1 MQTGGVATRNI
12 TQYDAMG
19 RFLADSQTTDG
30 NTYPFSYSYNLLG
43 RVTGMKYPS
52 GRVVNT
58 RYDVAGR
65 ICAVGGTSCTAAGPY
80 VGSTTYAENGALQQA
95 TLRNGLVETTTF
107 NVRFQP
113 TGLTAVKGSQMLG
126 LGYGYPGGTSNN
138 GNVVSENI
146 TTPGGLNAQQ
156 VFAYDAYN
164 RLLVAEENPKS
175 QASPVCPDAASAWCQ
190 AFSYDQYGNRAV
202 TAYGPQVNYFLNP
215 NWTPPSVTQF
225 TGNNQWT
232 RGMGDA
238 YDAAGNLASLGSNS
252 SPGTVASTFGYDG
265 ESRMTGSNVANTG
278 AVTYVYD
285 GSGQRVEKLAGGN
298 KTVYVYDAQGQLA
311 AEYWTAANPTTGT
324 EFLTADPLGSTRLVT
339 NAAGGVLKRYDYV
352 PFGEEIAAGIGGAPR
367 RMGMEVEFIRMRRMC

>member
-19 RFLADSQTTDG
+19 RILADNQTTDG

-58 RYDVAGR
+58 WYDVAGR
-65 ICAVGGTSCTAAGPY
+65 ICVVGGTSCTAAGPY

-113 TGLTAVKGSQMLG
+113 TGLTAVRGSQMLG

-175 QASPVCPDAASAWCQ
+175 QASPVCPDAVSAWCQ

-215 NWTPPSVTQF
+215 SWTPSSGAQF
-225 TGNNQWT
+225 TGNNQWV
-232 RGMGDA
+232 RGLGDA

-252 SPGTVASTFGYDG
+252 SPGTVASTFVYDG
-265 ESRMTGSNVANTG
+265 EGRHKFTETEVNSLLDSASRKAYLAGTEWTFQEAREVGRAVVWESADGTRVLALEDGKLFTG
-278 AVTYVYD
+278 AKQVFE
-285 GSGQRVEKLAGGN
+285 RL
-298 KTVYVYDAQGQLA
+298 
-311 AEYWTAANPTTGT
+311 GT
-324 EFLTADPLGSTRLVT
+324 EGLRPID
-339 NAAGGVLKRYDYV
+339 
-352 PFGEEIAAGIGGAPR
+352 
-367 RMGMEVEFIRMRRMC
+367 